1 LNTRTRQPPAR
12 LPTLTEVVPVQAVE
26 RSLAVPSVEQ
36 AMEPVAQPAGR
47 SLIEGLAQ
55 ALRPW
60 VDSIIEK
67 QLRESPTSSRDG
79 MSQLLLEHLHRD
91 IDPLLQE
98 AVSHA
103 AAQWRMARP

>member
-1 LNTRTRQPPAR
+1 
-12 LPTLTEVVPVQAVE
+12 
-26 RSLAVPSVEQ
+26 
-36 AMEPVAQPAGR
+36 MEPVAQPAGQ
-47 SLIEGLAQ
+47 SVIEDLVR

-67 QLRESPTSSRDG
+67 QLRESPTSSSDG
-79 MSQLLLEHLHRD
+79 MFQLLLEHLHRD